1 MRCDECGTV
10 WFSAVADKVV
20 GWGQCVKCG
29 GHLHLERREDD
40 RRLVAHAA

>member
-20 GWGQCVKCG
+20 AWGQCVKCG
-29 GHLHLERREDD
+29 GGLHLERRDQD
-40 RRLVAHAA
+40 RRVMAHAA